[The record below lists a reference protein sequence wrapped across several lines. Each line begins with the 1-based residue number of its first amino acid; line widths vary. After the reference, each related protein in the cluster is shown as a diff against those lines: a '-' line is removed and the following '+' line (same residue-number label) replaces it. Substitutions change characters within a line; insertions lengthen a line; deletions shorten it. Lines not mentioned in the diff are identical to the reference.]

1 MRIDPFY
8 VILASLYARVH
19 GAHILVLFNGIIC
32 WEYGTFSES
41 ETGFPFFFFF
51 YIFQKPRAQQSLF
64 QEVLLQNA
72 FFFFHSEVLT
82 ACPYYP
88 CPFWGQPESPGFSF
102 LYSSEMHNT
111 FYWVKKV
118 FCSCSKHFLLS
129 VRKRDTSSGSRS
141 VEVQMLLL
149 MVSSYLIS
157 CSSAVA
163 QELTLNTYSVSV
175 SLFSFP
181 ITVHFAYF
189 LMYIRILL

>member
-1 MRIDPFY
+1 MPECIE
-8 VILASLYARVH
+8 L
-19 GAHILVLFNGIIC
+19 
-32 WEYGTFSES
+32 TFLSCSMELS
-41 ETGFPFFFFF
+41 AENMGHSVSQRQVFLFFFFLF
-51 YIFQKPRAQQSLF
+51 LYFKNLVHNRASFKRFCYKML
-64 QEVLLQNA
+64 
-72 FFFFHSEVLT
+72 FFFHSEVLT

-175 SLFSFP
+175 SMFSFP